1 MFTPAN
7 RLKNLPPYAF
17 AVIGQRIRQMT
28 KEGIDVIRLDIG
40 SPDNPPPPA
49 VVEALTNSALQ
60 PGKHGYSGYQGTPE
74 FRRAVAGYYAQ
85 RFHVQ
90 LDPDKEVLPLIG
102 SKEGIVNLCLA
113 LLNDGDLVLV
123 PDISYPSYS
132 MGAFLAGAEVYWLP
146 LREENSYLPELDT
159 IPEDVAAR
167 AKILWVNYPNNPTG
181 AVADLGCYEE
191 IVAFCRKHQILLA
204 SDNPYVEVTFD
215 GYRAASVLEVAG
227 AKEIAVEFMSLSK
240 TYNMAGWRMGAAVGN
255 AEVLKLLL
263 QVKSNVDSG
272 HFLPI
277 YEAGVTAIE
286 QTSPAWEEERN
297 HIYERRR
304 DRILETL
311 PSIGLQARKSPGS
324 LYVWARVLQGDGM
337 TYAEKAL
344 NEAHVS
350 IAPGGIYGPG
360 GKYYVRISLGTP
372 DDRLEVALNRLQEWY
387 TSKSHISDES
397 L

>member
-1 MFTPAN
+1 MFTPAD

-28 KEGIDVIRLDIG
+28 SEGIDVIRLDIG

-49 VVEALTNSALQ
+49 VTETLTRAASQ
-60 PGKHGYSGYQGTPE
+60 PDKHGYSGYQGTPE

-85 RFHVQ
+85 RFNVQ

-113 LLNDGDLVLV
+113 LLNDGDVALV
-123 PDISYPSYS
+123 PDVSYPSYS
-132 MGAFLAGAEVYWLP
+132 MGTFLAGADVYWLP
-146 LREENSYLPELDT
+146 LREQNNYLPQLDA

-167 AKILWVNYPNNPTG
+167 AKILWINYPNNPTG
-181 AVADLGCYEE
+181 AVADLACYEE

-215 GYRAASVLEVAG
+215 GYRAASVLEADG
-227 AKEIAVEFMSLSK
+227 AKETSIEFMSLSK
-240 TYNMAGWRMGAAVGN
+240 TYNMAGWRLGAAVGN
-255 AEVLKLLL
+255 ADVLKLLL

-272 HFLPI
+272 HFLPV

-286 QTSPAWEEERN
+286 QTSQAWQDERN
-297 HIYERRR
+297 RIYERRR

-311 PSIGLQARKSPGS
+311 PAIGLQARKSPGS
-324 LYVWARVLQGDGM
+324 LYVWARVQHGDGM
-337 TYAEKAL
+337 SYAEKAL
-344 NEAHVS
+344 SEAHVS

-360 GKYYVRISLGTP
+360 GKDYVRISLGIP
-372 DDRLEVALNRLQEWY
+372 DDRLEIALNRLQQWY
-387 TSKSHISDES
+387 TSKVPISDKS